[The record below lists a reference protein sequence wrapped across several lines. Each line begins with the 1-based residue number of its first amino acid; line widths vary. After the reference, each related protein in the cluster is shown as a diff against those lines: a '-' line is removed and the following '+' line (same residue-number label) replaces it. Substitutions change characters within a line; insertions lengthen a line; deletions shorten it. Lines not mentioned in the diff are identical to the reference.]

1 MSNRKMWIS
10 QKIEIENGYM
20 YYIFSGTTR
29 LSFVE
34 VLQLW
39 KCEEKFRVFFNEL
52 FCGIPFSAY
61 RWETPAITSE
71 TKNRDFEFVIL
82 NDPSLSRKASTN
94 AFANYFNDRAVVKF
108 SNLGNNAVLVVPC
121 PPHKSIDYSHL
132 ATFLQNAP
140 TLQKHALWEQIGT
153 SMLHR
158 INTKPVWL
166 STAGAGVPWLH
177 VRLDDTP
184 KYYRHKQYRNNI

>member
-1 MSNRKMWIS
+1 MWIS

-39 KCEEKFRVFFNEL
+39 KSEEKFRVFFNEL
-52 FCGIPFSAY
+52 LCGIPFSAY
-61 RWETPAITSE
+61 RWETPAISSE

-82 NDPSLSRKASTN
+82 NDPSLSRKASTS
-94 AFANYFNDRAVVKF
+94 AFANYFNDRAVVEF

-121 PPHKSIDYSHL
+121 PPYQSIDYSHL

-140 TLQKHALWEQIGT
+140 TRQKHALWEQIGT

-158 INTKPVWL
+158 VNKKPVWL